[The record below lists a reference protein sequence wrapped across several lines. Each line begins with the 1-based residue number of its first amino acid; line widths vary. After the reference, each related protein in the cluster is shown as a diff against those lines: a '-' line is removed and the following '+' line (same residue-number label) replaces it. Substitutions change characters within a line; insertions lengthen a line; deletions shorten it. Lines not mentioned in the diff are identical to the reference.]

1 MSYIQQDLTPQARG
15 DTWNLEFLMQDST
28 GAIIDITG
36 NQYWFTLKSS
46 VDLTDPGAE
55 LQYGP
60 IAVSGVNAPLGKV
73 VMSIPS
79 GMTDSL
85 APATYNYDLQE
96 VSSTGVISTLLIG
109 KVRVKADVTRTANYA
124 GSSSIVSSVAGKILY
139 SGETTSTSSTE
150 IFQDGIFNSRY
161 SIVDEGVLSFDA
173 LIIGRDNTTGQ
184 SCAFQLYGALK
195 KDLTTTQII
204 GSVGKTILG
213 KDNAAFDVSI
223 TADDVND
230 SLKLEVTA
238 ATTNTTKWAA
248 EVQYTEVNF

>member
-15 DTWNLEFLMQDST
+15 DTWNLEFLMQDSN
-28 GAIIDITG
+28 GAIIDLTG

-46 VDLTDPGAE
+46 VNLIDLGAE

-60 IAVSGVNAPLGKV
+60 IAVSAVNAALGKV

-85 APATYNYDLQE
+85 VPATYNYDLQE
-96 VSSTGVISTLLIG
+96 VSSTGDVSTLLIG
-109 KVRVKADVTRTANYA
+109 KIRVKADVTRTANYS
-124 GSSSIVSSVAGKILY
+124 GSSSIVSSAAGRILY
-139 SGETTSTSSTE
+139 SGQTTSTSPTE
-150 IFQDGIFNSRY
+150 IFQGGLLNSRY